1 MDAVIGI
8 GGKLVRRLVVG
19 VLICL
24 DEVGV
29 LLIVGRERGH
39 EQHALG
45 KGGVEALNGEQAVH
59 AVGTHEGHVVS
70 HVLGVLE
77 QNGRRRVVDRRKD
90 ERDAGLL
97 GLGEL
102 VGKARGRVVLKGL
115 GIDDIK
121 FGLLGLL
128 GKGIG
133 NTRAVR
139 IAGVV
144 EQGDLGVCILLG
156 QKLGSTRA
164 HGGVGKANLEN
175 RGLVLGDV
183 EGRSRGRDH
192 EHIVGDLARDS
203 DGGTSRDGAD
213 ERLHAPVAQGIEGVD
228 SLLAVGDVILG
239 LKREFE
245 VLGREILGGKLGT
258 LLGRNAIGCRGAG
271 QRADDTDLEGLAVIG
286 GAAVRA
292 TRRATSECG
301 GAAERRSAGEK
312 VPTAERAVDVEHGVP
327 LFRWPRC
334 GRLAVQGKPY
344 GANVDSLL
352 RESVCSERVSN
363 VSAAFRG
370 CRFVRLLLP
379 GEHAPPVHA
388 RMHSTFKRFIHP

>member
-8 GGKLVRRLVVG
+8 GGELVGRLVVG
-19 VLICL
+19 VLIGL

-45 KGGVEALNGEQAVH
+45 KRGIEALNGEQTVH
-59 AVGTHEGHVVS
+59 AVGAHEGHVVA

-77 QNGRRRVVDRRKD
+77 QDGRRRVVDRRKD
-90 ERDAGLL
+90 KRGAGLL

-115 GIDDIK
+115 GIDDVEL
-121 FGLLGLL
+121 GCLGLL
-128 GKGIG
+128 GKSVG
-133 NTRAVR
+133 NARAIR

-156 QKLGSTRA
+156 QELRGAGT
-164 HGGVGKANLEN
+164 HGGIGEANLKDRCLILGHVER
-175 RGLVLGDV
+175 RG
-183 EGRSRGRDH
+183 RRRDH
-192 EHIVGDLARDS
+192 EHIVGNLARDG
-203 DGGTSRDGAD
+203 DGSTGGDGAD
-213 ERLHAPVAQGIEGVD
+213 ERLHAPVAQRIEGVD
-228 SLLAVGDVILG
+228 GLLAVGDIVLG
-239 LKREFE
+239 LKRELE
-245 VLGREILGGKLGT
+245 VLGREILGGELGA
-258 LLGRNAIGCRGAG
+258 LLGRDAIGCRGAG
-271 QRADDTDLEGLAVIG
+271 QRADNANLEGLAVIG

-292 TRRATSECG
+292 TRRTTSECR
-301 GAAERRSAGEK
+301 GAAERRGAGEK
-312 VPTAERAVDVEHGVP
+312 VPSAERAVDVEHGVP
-327 LFRWPRC
+327 LFRWPQC
-334 GRLAVQGKPY
+334 GRLAVRGKPY

-352 RESVCSERVSN
+352 RSSVCSEHVSN

-379 GEHAPPVHA
+379 GEHAPSVHA
-388 RMHSTFKRFIHP
+388 RMHSTFKRLIHP

>member
-8 GGKLVRRLVVG
+8 GGKLVGRLVVG

-24 DEVGV
+24 DKVGV

-45 KGGVEALNGEQAVH
+45 KRGIEALNGEQAVH
-59 AVGTHEGHVVS
+59 AVGAHEGHVVA

-77 QNGRRRVVDRRKD
+77 QDGRRRVVDRRKD
-90 ERDAGLL
+90 HGGAGLL
-97 GLGEL
+97 GLGQL
-102 VGKARGRVVLKGL
+102 VGKARGGVVLKGL
-115 GIDDIK
+115 GIDDVEL
-121 FGLLGLL
+121 GCLGLL

-133 NTRAVR
+133 NARAVR

-144 EQGDLGVCILLG
+144 EQGDLGVRILLG
-156 QKLGSTRA
+156 QELRGAGA
-164 HGGVGKANLEN
+164 HGGIGEANLED

-183 EGRSRGRDH
+183 ERRSRRRDH
-192 EHIVGDLARDS
+192 EHIVGDLTRDG

-213 ERLHAPVAQGIEGVD
+213 ESLHAPVAQGIEGVD
-228 SLLAVGDVILG
+228 SLLAVSDVILG

-245 VLGREILGGKLGT
+245 VLGREILGGELGT

-286 GAAVRA
+286 GAALRA
-292 TRRATSECG
+292 TRRATSECH
-301 GAAERRSAGEK
+301 GAAERRGTGEK

-327 LFRWPRC
+327 LFAGRGAAVLRYRANLMVQTLTVCYGSSFVASMFPMFPQRFGGAVLCDSCCLASTHPRFTLEC
-334 GRLAVQGKPY
+334 TQPLSG
-344 GANVDSLL
+344 
-352 RESVCSERVSN
+352 
-363 VSAAFRG
+363 
-370 CRFVRLLLP
+370 
-379 GEHAPPVHA
+379 
-388 RMHSTFKRFIHP
+388 

>member
-8 GGKLVRRLVVG
+8 GSELVGRLVVG

-29 LLIVGRERGH
+29 LLVVGRERGH

-45 KGGVEALNGEQAVH
+45 KRGVEALNGEQAVH
-59 AVGTHEGHVVS
+59 AVGAHERHVVA
-70 HVLGVLE
+70 HILGVLE
-77 QNGRRRVVDRRKD
+77 QDGRRRVVDRSKD
-90 ERDAGLL
+90 HGGASLL
-97 GLGEL
+97 GLGQL
-102 VGKARGRVVLKGL
+102 VGKARGRIVLKGL
-115 GIDDIK
+115 GIDDIEL
-121 FGLLGLL
+121 GRLGLL
-128 GKGIG
+128 GKGVG

-144 EQGDLGVCILLG
+144 EQGDLGIRVLLG
-156 QKLGSTRA
+156 QELRGAGA
-164 HGGVGKANLEN
+164 HGGIGEANLKD
-175 RGLVLGDV
+175 RGLILGDV
-183 EGRSRGRDH
+183 ERRGRRRDH
-192 EHIVGDLARDS
+192 EHIVGDLARDG
-203 DGGTSRDGAD
+203 DGGTGRDGAD
-213 ERLHAPVAQGIEGVD
+213 ESLHAPVAQGVEGVD

-245 VLGREILGGKLGT
+245 VLGREILGGELGT

-301 GAAERRSAGEK
+301 GAAECRGAGEK

-327 LFRWPRC
+327 LFSLAAVRPSC
-334 GRLAVQGKPY
+334 GTGQTLWR
-344 GANVDSLL
+344 
-352 RESVCSERVSN
+352 
-363 VSAAFRG
+363 
-370 CRFVRLLLP
+370 
-379 GEHAPPVHA
+379 
-388 RMHSTFKRFIHP
+388 KR